1 MHTTNIPK
9 IMEIGNQY
17 SNNSVICNMSSVLL
31 RDTESSHFIYS
42 SLKKKVSSMCSSI
55 LKIENYS

>member
-1 MHTTNIPK
+1 MHITNIPK

-17 SNNSVICNMSSVLL
+17 SNNSVICNVFCFVKRYRIQPLYILKS
-31 RDTESSHFIYS
+31 
-42 SLKKKVSSMCSSI
+42 KKKVSSMCSSI